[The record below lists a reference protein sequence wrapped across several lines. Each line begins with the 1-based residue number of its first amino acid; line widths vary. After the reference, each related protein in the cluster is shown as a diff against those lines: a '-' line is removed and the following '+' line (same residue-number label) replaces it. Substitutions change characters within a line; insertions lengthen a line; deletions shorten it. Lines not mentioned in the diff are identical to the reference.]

1 MNNPDAKEIA
11 CGDATLELIERA
23 FAEGAEHVAVL
34 MRHSAREFVPGRH
47 DLLNPLTDEGRALA
61 RRMGERLPK
70 SALVRA
76 YASPADRCMETAAL
90 LLAGHASGGGR
101 TTRHRAVEA
110 LGVFYVLDQMKMF
123 KSMTDSTGQGLRLD
137 RPEGGLRSFLDRWF
151 DGALDPDVMVPAA
164 VAARLVATV
173 VAAKLAQPVARPQL
187 DLCVSHDMTLYLV
200 RAQLLGLA
208 PAAADVGFL
217 DGLVFYSGPDGLTLA
232 AADGSREALSLTV

>member
-1 MNNPDAKEIA
+1 MNNPDPNDIVR
-11 CGDATLELIERA
+11 GDATLELIERA
-23 FAEGAEHVAVL
+23 FDQGASHVAVL

-90 LLAGHASGGGR
+90 LLAGHEGGGGR
-101 TTRHRAVEA
+101 ATRHRAVEA
-110 LGVFYVLDQMKMF
+110 LGVFYVLDQMRMY
-123 KSMTDSTGQGLRLD
+123 KSMTEAAGQA
-137 RPEGGLRSFLDRWF
+137 RSRVDVEVRGFLDRWF
-151 DGALDPDVMVPAA
+151 DGAIEPDVMMPPEI
-164 VAARLVATV
+164 AARLVATV
-173 VAAKLAQPVARPQL
+173 VASKLSQPVARPQL

-200 RAQLLGLA
+200 RARLLGLR
-208 PAAADVGFL
+208 PAAAEVDFL

-232 AADGSREALSLTV
+232 AADGSRTALSLAI